1 MNYKETYQE
10 WLSNPYFDEDTK
22 KELTAI
28 ENDENEIKERF
39 YADLAFGTAGL
50 RGIIGAGINRMNIYV
65 VRKAT
70 QGLAD
75 YILEQG
81 TDKKRV
87 AIAFDSRHMSPEFA
101 DEAALCLNANG
112 IKAYVFDS
120 LRPTPEL
127 SFAVRELKCIAGINV
142 TASHNPA
149 EYNGYKVYW
158 DDGSQIIAPVDK
170 DKKSEVQAITDYKA
184 IKEISIEE
192 AKEKGLYNVIGKEID
207 DK

>member
-70 QGLAD
+70 LGLAD
-75 YILEQG
+75 YILLLTES
-81 TDKKRV
+81 KHL
-87 AIAFDSRHMSPEFA
+87 S
-101 DEAALCLNANG
+101 LNP
-112 IKAYVFDS
+112 YVQHQNYH
-120 LRPTPEL
+120 LP
-127 SFAVRELKCIAGINV
+127 
-142 TASHNPA
+142 
-149 EYNGYKVYW
+149 
-158 DDGSQIIAPVDK
+158 
-170 DKKSEVQAITDYKA
+170 
-184 IKEISIEE
+184 
-192 AKEKGLYNVIGKEID
+192 
-207 DK
+207 